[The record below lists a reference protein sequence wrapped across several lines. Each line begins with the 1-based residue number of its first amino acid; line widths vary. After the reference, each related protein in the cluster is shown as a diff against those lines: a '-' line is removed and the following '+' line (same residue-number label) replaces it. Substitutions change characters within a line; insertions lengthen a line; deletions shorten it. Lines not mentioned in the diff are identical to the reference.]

1 MIRFGILGFG
11 LHAVKRVM
19 PGFALAKNCR
29 VTALSRRDIGKA
41 RESARRFNIPLAFDS
56 AEELCR
62 SSEVDAVFVT
72 TPNACHLTDVLLA
85 INCGKPVLC
94 EKPMAVNASECRR
107 MVEAAREARLLLGVA
122 QVFRF
127 ENGTARLRERIAAGQ
142 IGRPIFARSE
152 FSFQAA
158 GGHPRTWLYDP
169 AMAGGGPI
177 ADVGVHCVDALR
189 YILQDE
195 VLRVSARGMHDHES
209 GKLEAAAALI
219 LEFSRGTLAS
229 VLVSYRSG
237 YRTPIEFVGENGVL
251 HADDALNVEHAI
263 TLELRRDG
271 AIVDSETVS
280 NQGAYARQVDAFA
293 AAVEGKAEFPVPG
306 EEGWQNQEILDTAY
320 RSLKSG
326 KAESVERVVGA
337 RTSPLSSQPIS
348 ANFKG

>member
-19 PGFALAKNCR
+19 PGFAAAKNCR

-41 RESARRFNIPLAFDS
+41 QESARRFNIPLAFDS

-72 TPNACHLTDVLLA
+72 TPNACHLSDVLLA
-85 INCGKPVLC
+85 IRCGKPVLC
-94 EKPMAVNASECRR
+94 EKPMAVNADECRR

-127 ENGTARLRERIAAGQ
+127 ENSTARLRERIAGGQ

-169 AMAGGGPI
+169 AVAGGGPI
-177 ADVGVHCVDALR
+177 ADVGVH
-189 YILQDE
+189 
-195 VLRVSARGMHDHES
+195 
-209 GKLEAAAALI
+209 
-219 LEFSRGTLAS
+219 TLAS
-229 VLVSYRSG
+229 VLVSYRAG
-237 YRTPIEFVGENGVL
+237 YRTPIEVVGENGAL
-251 HADDALNVEHAI
+251 RADDGLNVEHPI

-271 AIVDSETVS
+271 AVVERETVS

-293 AAVEGKAEFPVPG
+293 AAVEGTSEFPVPG
-306 EEGWQNQEILDTAY
+306 EEGWQNQEILDAAY

-326 KAESVERVVGA
+326 RAEPVERVVGPRA
-337 RTSPLSSQPIS
+337 SVLSSQPIS
-348 ANFKG
+348 LRFKG